1 MFSHD
6 DLLIQLL
13 ESVDALD
20 QLLVDLAEICLA
32 LRCQITIVD
41 DRIHALLYIMEYP
54 DDLGRL

>member
-1 MFSHD
+1 MFGHD

-13 ESVDALD
+13 ETVDALD
-20 QLLVDLAEICLA
+20 QLLVDLSEICLA

-41 DRIHALLYIMEYP
+41 DRIHALLNVMEYP